1 MRQKHF
7 KYKYFKMRK
16 TKNKIDKHKISFLLI
31 IILSFFIIRTYY
43 SQNFIVEEKD
53 EDEDDYYKPDNNSI
67 YCEEKFESYTEAFD
81 KAKDFI
87 NNNLK
92 GILLNTQK
100 IKLSTKPKVSIVMP
114 CYNCTKYILKAIRSI
129 QNQDLSNFE
138 IIIVNDAST
147 DDSLKYIEQLQKEES
162 RIEIVKNIKNMG
174 ILYSRAIGTLSA
186 KGKYIFPMDQDDM
199 VLDKDVFS
207 ILINI
212 ANKGKFDIIIFNTIR
227 STLKPDVY
235 TAGIEQV
242 YYDRNHKSNLVL
254 FQPDLGNYLI
264 TPTHDLEGVHF
275 NDELIHGKLFRTKI
289 YKKALNKLGKERYSR
304 YMTLLEDD
312 LGINI
317 IFNTAKSGKFIAKY
331 GYLWIESNERTAKRF
346 LAQDKSA
353 RRFLYLF
360 DALIDFSLDLP
371 NNKKVLVGYVLS
383 LFKHKYFKELLNTE
397 YDNKLFVSCLDRLF
411 NCKYISD
418 VYKNEIRKRGKN
430 LTFIKYNF

>member
-162 RIEIVKNIKNMG
+162 RIEIIKNMKNMG

-212 ANKGKFDIIIFNTIR
+212 ANKGKFDIIIFNSIR

-235 TAGIEQV
+235 TARIEQI

-317 IFNTAKSGKFIAKY
+317 IFNTAKSGKFIAKI
-331 GYLWIESNERTAKRF
+331 WIF
-346 LAQDKSA
+346 M
-353 RRFLYLF
+353 
-360 DALIDFSLDLP
+360 
-371 NNKKVLVGYVLS
+371 
-383 LFKHKYFKELLNTE
+383 
-397 YDNKLFVSCLDRLF
+397 DR
-411 NCKYISD
+411 K
-418 VYKNEIRKRGKN
+418 
-430 LTFIKYNF
+430 

>member
-1 MRQKHF
+1 
-7 KYKYFKMRK
+7 
-16 TKNKIDKHKISFLLI
+16 
-31 IILSFFIIRTYY
+31 
-43 SQNFIVEEKD
+43 
-53 EDEDDYYKPDNNSI
+53 
-67 YCEEKFESYTEAFD
+67 
-81 KAKDFI
+81 
-87 NNNLK
+87 
-92 GILLNTQK
+92 
-100 IKLSTKPKVSIVMP
+100 
-114 CYNCTKYILKAIRSI
+114 
-129 QNQDLSNFE
+129 
-138 IIIVNDAST
+138 
-147 DDSLKYIEQLQKEES
+147 
-162 RIEIVKNIKNMG
+162 MG

-186 KGKYIFPMDQDDM
+186 KGKYIFPIDQVDM

-212 ANKGKFDIIIFNTIR
+212 ANKGKFDIIMFDTIR

-242 YYDRNHKSNLVL
+242 YHDRNHKSNLVL
-254 FQPDLGNYLI
+254 FQPDLGNYHI
-264 TPTHDLEGVHF
+264 TPTHDLENINF

-418 VYKNEIRKRGKN
+418 ENKNEIRKRGKN